1 MYVKTLIQSMNLF
14 CHMSLGWNLEVKKLK
29 KKLISGLL
37 CFSLMLSYSLP
48 FDKKVKAEDTSNV
61 DAKTLNIY
69 SQKGTTAIT
78 IDMKTGE
85 IIYAKN
91 IDAKVFPA
99 STTKLLTALVLN
111 DSKKET
117 DMLTY
122 TKSAAVQPAFS
133 LNVNIHAIKVGD
145 KLSADDALKG
155 LLIYSGNDAAYVI
168 AANIINKLDA
178 SPQEV
183 RDEFSVL
190 MNKKAEALGLKNS
203 HFITPNGLH
212 DPNHYTTAYDMSLI
226 GRKALENPWILKTIG
241 LQETTLT
248 TENGVK
254 IPITN
259 RNKIIFENE
268 PVYDKTC
275 LGGKTGYTEQAGKCL
290 VAKYERNGRQ
300 IMGIVM
306 NAPYDSNDVEVF
318 KDMNEIINWSYSQ
331 KQTTLYKKEAAYK
344 TVSLSYKPLMYFGP
358 TRFIEVPL
366 NLSEDLTYYSNSVN
380 DAEKVVT
387 SKIDTISPWKLSKD
401 KSIGTVTLKERGITK
416 TYKIYPGL
424 DRKDILSSNKI
435 LYVCFITFSS
445 LILLLIVLI
454 AANLILTAKK
464 KRPQKKY
471 Y

>member
-1 MYVKTLIQSMNLF
+1 
-14 CHMSLGWNLEVKKLK
+14 
-29 KKLISGLL
+29 
-37 CFSLMLSYSLP
+37 MLSYNLP
-48 FDKKVKAEDTSNV
+48 FDKKVKAADTSNV
-61 DAKTLNIY
+61 DSKTLNIFT
-69 SQKGTTAIT
+69 QKATTAIT

-91 IDAKVFPA
+91 IDSKVFPA
-99 STTKLLTALVLN
+99 STTKLLTALVLS

-122 TKSAAVQPAFS
+122 TKSAVLQPAFS
-133 LNVNIHAIKVGD
+133 LNVNIHSIKVGD

-190 MNKKAEALGLKNS
+190 MNKKAESLGVKNS

-212 DPNHYTTAYDMSLI
+212 DPNHYTTAYDMSII
-226 GRKALENPWILKTIG
+226 GRKALVNPWVLKTIG
-241 LQETTLT
+241 LKQATITTQ
-248 TENGVK
+248 NGVK
-254 IPITN
+254 IPVTN

-268 PVYDKTC
+268 PVYDKSC

-290 VAKYERNGRQ
+290 VAKYERDGRQ

-306 NAPYDSNDVEVF
+306 NAPYDLNDTEVF
-318 KDMNEIINWSYSQ
+318 KDMNEIVNWSYAQ
-331 KQTTLYKKEAAYK
+331 KQTTLYKKETAYK
-344 TVSLSYKPLMYFGP
+344 TVSLSYKPLIYFGP

-366 NLSEDLTYYSNSVN
+366 NLSENLTYYSNTVN

-387 SKIDTISPWKLSKD
+387 SKIDPISPWNLSKD
-401 KSIGTVTLKERGITK
+401 KPIGTITLKERGVIK
-416 TYKIYPGL
+416 TYKLYPGL
-424 DRKDILSSNKI
+424 DKKDFLSTNKT
-435 LYVCFITFSS
+435 LYIGFITFSS
-445 LILLLIVLI
+445 LILLLIILI
-454 AANLILTAKK
+454 VTDLILTAKK

>member
-1 MYVKTLIQSMNLF
+1 
-14 CHMSLGWNLEVKKLK
+14 MSLN
-29 KKLISGLL
+29 
-37 CFSLMLSYSLP
+37 LP
-48 FDKKVKAEDTSNV
+48 FSKNAKAAEAPNV
-61 DAKTLNIY
+61 DPKSLNIS

-85 IIYAKN
+85 IIFAKN

-99 STTKLLTALVLN
+99 STTKLLTSLVLS

-122 TKSAAVQPAFS
+122 TKSAALQPAFS
-133 LNVNIHAIKVGD
+133 LNVNIHSIKVGD

-190 MNKKAEALGLKNS
+190 MNKKAESLGLKNS

-226 GRKALENPWILKTIG
+226 GRKALVNPWVIKTVG
-241 LQETTLT
+241 LQNVTLT
-248 TENGVK
+248 TQNGVK
-254 IPITN
+254 IPVTN
-259 RNKIIFENE
+259 RNKIIFEKE

-290 VAKYERNGRQ
+290 VALFERNGRK

-306 NAPYDSNDVEVF
+306 NAPYDSQDLQVF
-318 KDMNEIINWSYSQ
+318 KDMNEIINWSYNQ
-331 KQTTLYKKEAAYK
+331 KPTVLCKKEAAYK
-344 TVSLSYKPLMYFGP
+344 TVSLSYKPLIYFGP
-358 TRFIEVPL
+358 TRFLEVPL
-366 NLSEDLTYYSNSVN
+366 NLSENLTYYSNSVN
-380 DAEKVVT
+380 DSEKTIT
-387 SKIDTISPWKLSKD
+387 SKIDNITPWTLSKD
-401 KSIGTVTLKERGITK
+401 KPIGTVTLKERGVTK
-416 TYKIYPGL
+416 TIKVYPGI
-424 DRKDILSSNKI
+424 DKKDIINANKI
-435 LYVCFITFSS
+435 LYTCFIVFSS
-445 LILLLIVLI
+445 LVLLLIILI
-454 AANLILTAKK
+454 IINIILTAKK
-464 KRPQKKY
+464 KRPAKKY